1 MGQFILW
8 KSANATTQVF
18 PLPPSWPT
26 VKYGLA
32 CPCVLSIMWPGCS
45 KARLFNSHTY
55 FSPFYLGLSRTT
67 SYHNIEKSVRKN
79 CASFLNSKQRRELQ
93 VGKGSGQTVDGKRW
107 AGKDRVKLDE
117 LTYWVP
123 NFRDEQL
130 PALLVTHQW
139 LEDWRERARSQ
150 SGEVKGHDQRLME
163 RKWPTVPD

>member
-1 MGQFILW
+1 MVNITLVSWNQPCMMGQFILW

-32 CPCVLSIMWPGCS
+32 WPCVLSIMWPGCS

-93 VGKGSGQTVDGKRW
+93 VGKGSGQTRRGSRQGLSILSLGAVSYSVGWSKSPAMQKYTSPLW
-107 AGKDRVKLDE
+107 
-117 LTYWVP
+117 
-123 NFRDEQL
+123 EQL
-130 PALLVTHQW
+130 
-139 LEDWRERARSQ
+139 Q
-150 SGEVKGHDQRLME
+150 SHMATGMG
-163 RKWPTVPD
+163 RKMVITKY